1 MVAFPKSISL
11 LLLAAFLAG
20 GCARQHDVVVVGKA
34 EFPGQVSFI
43 AEGNL
48 LGGYDLSILL
58 SYATHKRV
66 AKATVYCTLDTPADA
81 TSYLKGYEV
90 KGSDIVLSLTDD
102 TSCGESVDG
111 KLIGG
116 KRIEVSAPGR

>member
-1 MVAFPKSISL
+1 MPKSISL
-11 LLLAAFLAG
+11 LLWAAFIAS
-20 GCARQHDVVVVGKA
+20 GCARQHDVLVVGKA

-43 AEGNL
+43 AEGNVIE
-48 LGGYDLSILL
+48 GYDLSLVL
-58 SYATHKRV
+58 SDAIHKRV
-66 AKATVYCTLDTPADA
+66 SRVTVYCTLDSPADA

-102 TSCGESVDG
+102 TSCGESVGG

-116 KRIEVSAPGR
+116 KRIEVTAPGR